1 MLLLVASVG
10 CALAQDIHQLLL
22 ARLLQGLSAAGGAV
36 LSRAVAR
43 DMYHG
48 HELTRFF
55 ALLMLVN
62 GLAPIVAPVIGGG
75 LMAFLNWR
83 GLFIVIALI
92 ALLLLILSRVKLDET
107 LPDQRRSHGT
117 VFSAWAAL
125 GLVVSQRQFMGFC
138 LTQGFM
144 MSGMFAYIGASP
156 FVLQQIYHLSPQA
169 FSLCFAANGVGLI
182 IGAQTG
188 ARLAP
193 LWGEYRILKGGLTLA
208 FISSG
213 SLLLAAMTAAALPLV
228 LVALFFSITSTGV
241 ISVTAS
247 SLAMQSQGHRAG
259 SASAVIGVT
268 MFTLGGISVPL
279 TGMGG
284 TSLLTMSATLFGC
297 YMLAI
302 MMFNMMAK
310 KAQNG

>member
-1 MLLLVASVG
+1 M
-10 CALAQDIHQLLL
+10 
-22 ARLLQGLSAAGGAV
+22 
-36 LSRAVAR
+36 
-43 DMYHG
+43 
-48 HELTRFF
+48 
-55 ALLMLVN
+55 
-62 GLAPIVAPVIGGG
+62 
-75 LMAFLNWR
+75 
-83 GLFIVIALI
+83 
-92 ALLLLILSRVKLDET
+92 
-107 LPDQRRSHGT
+107 
-117 VFSAWAAL
+117 
-125 GLVVSQRQFMGFC
+125 
-138 LTQGFM
+138 
-144 MSGMFAYIGASP
+144 
-156 FVLQQIYHLSPQA
+156 
-169 FSLCFAANGVGLI
+169 
-182 IGAQTG
+182 
-188 ARLAP
+188 
-193 LWGEYRILKGGLTLA
+193 TLA

-302 MMFNMMAK
+302 MMFNLMAK